1 MDCEKMPN
9 RIVGPILAAALLG
22 CSVGLLAQ
30 NPVGTRSR
38 GANATPDLS
47 GVWSLGDQGILTSA
61 SQFAAAEAAAR
72 DIAAG
77 RVPSFAFSTELPP
90 MQPWAAEKYKAARA
104 GRAPHE
110 AGNDELDPI
119 NYPYCLP
126 YTFPRIMTAPFAF
139 EIVATPEQIFMH
151 FESDHMTRRIYLD
164 GRKHLEG
171 WGPTYLG
178 TSHGKWDGDTLVVE
192 TDNILSLNR
201 HAWLDGFG
209 LPFTDALRVT
219 ERIRRPAQDTLQFD
233 FVFNDPGTYTRP
245 WTGRKLFQIKLDWDI
260 TEARICESH
269 MREDFLRDMD
279 GGKPAGRP

>member
-1 MDCEKMPN
+1 MPI
-9 RIVGPILAAALLG
+9 RWVVSILTAALLAG
-22 CSVGLLAQ
+22 SHGLLAQ
-30 NPVGTRSR
+30 TAAGPS
-38 GANATPDLS
+38 GAKAIPDLS
-47 GVWSLGDQGILTSA
+47 GVWSLGDPGIATSP
-61 SQFAAAEAAAR
+61 SQFAASEAAAR

-90 MQPWAAEKYKAARA
+90 MQPWAVEKYKAARE

-139 EIVATPEQIFMH
+139 EIVPTPEQVFMH

-178 TSHGKWDGDTLVVE
+178 TSYGKWDGDTLVVE

-219 ERIRRPAQDTLQFD
+219 ERIRRPAQDTLQLD

-245 WTGRKLFQIKLDWDI
+245 WTGRKLFQLKLDWDI

-269 MREDFLRDMD
+269 MREDFLRDLD

>member
-1 MDCEKMPN
+1 MQN
-9 RIVGPILAAALLG
+9 RFVGPILAAALLVY
-22 CSVGLLAQ
+22 SVGLLAQ
-30 NPVGTRSR
+30 NPAGTQSR
-38 GANATPDLS
+38 GTNARPDLS
-47 GVWSLGDQGILTSA
+47 GVWILGDPGIDRSP

-90 MQPWAAEKYKAARA
+90 MQPWAVEKYKAARA

-139 EIVATPEQIFMH
+139 EIVPTPEQVFMH

-178 TSHGKWDGDTLVVE
+178 TSYGKWDGDTLVVE
-192 TDNILSLNR
+192 TDNIL
-201 HAWLDGFG
+201 DGTHPAAG
-209 LPFTDALRVT
+209 PGHVAARLRVQRSGDLHAALDRKKT
-219 ERIRRPAQDTLQFD
+219 LPAQAGLGHHGSKNLRIPYAGRLFAGHGQ
-233 FVFNDPGTYTRP
+233 RE
-245 WTGRKLFQIKLDWDI
+245 TGRKALRSHPLRKRRSSQCASVCGPILF
-260 TEARICESH
+260 
-269 MREDFLRDMD
+269 
-279 GGKPAGRP
+279 

>member
-1 MDCEKMPN
+1 MPN
-9 RIVGPILAAALLG
+9 RCVGAVLAVAMLAL
-22 CSVGLLAQ
+22 SPGLFAQ
-30 NPVGTRSR
+30 NPAGSES
-38 GANATPDLS
+38 GGGKAAPDLS
-47 GVWSLGDQGILTSA
+47 GVWSLGDPGIARSS

-126 YTFPRIMTAPFAF
+126 YTFPRILTTPFSF
-139 EIVATPEQIFMH
+139 EIVPAPQRVYMH
-151 FESDHMTRRIYLD
+151 FESNHMTRQIYLD
-164 GRKHLEG
+164 GRKHMEG

-178 TSHGKWDGDTLVVE
+178 TSYGKWDGDTLVVE

-201 HAWLDGFG
+201 NAWLDGFG

-219 ERIRRPAQDTLQFD
+219 ERIRRPAHNTLQIDFLFD
-233 FVFNDPGTYTRP
+233 DPGTYTRP
-245 WTGRKLFQIKLDWDI
+245 WTGRKVFQLKLDWDI

-269 MREDFLRDMD
+269 MREDFLQDMMS
-279 GGKPAGRP
+279 GKPAGRP